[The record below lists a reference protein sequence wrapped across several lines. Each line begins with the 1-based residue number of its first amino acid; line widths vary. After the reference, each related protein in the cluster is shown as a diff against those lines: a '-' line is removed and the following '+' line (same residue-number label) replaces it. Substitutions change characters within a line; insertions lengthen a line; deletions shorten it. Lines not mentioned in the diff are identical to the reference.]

1 MVCPVIFLSWKRGD
15 QNSWLLSI
23 VSQLD
28 LESWVLQRQC
38 SGFVFRVNKFIF
50 SIGLYDRRF
59 VIFLRVSRRIS
70 RPLIHVREKVC
81 PSNFLSNIHLDIS
94 YNAKNWN
101 IISHLILVLRSTF
114 MTWNF
119 RCFSQ
124 RKQAK
129 DWTVLNKVIAVCLPS
144 HLLLFLFFSFF
155 MLGQFRQNRT
165 CSSVKQEHMLRMVL
179 VIPNI
184 SGLYFDVTAVILS
197 WISHNSEALICSS
210 LSLLS
215 KFFLLSWPT
224 LRISF
229 HRTKQ
234 IIILSH

>member
-1 MVCPVIFLSWKRGD
+1 
-15 QNSWLLSI
+15 
-23 VSQLD
+23 
-28 LESWVLQRQC
+28 
-38 SGFVFRVNKFIF
+38 
-50 SIGLYDRRF
+50 

-70 RPLIHVREKVC
+70 RPLIHIVKRYAQVTFY
-81 PSNFLSNIHLDIS
+81 PSFIS
-94 YNAKNWN
+94 IFRTENWN

-119 RCFSQ
+119 GCFSQ
-124 RKQAK
+124 HKQAK
-129 DWTVLNKVIAVCLPS
+129 DWTVLNKVIAVYLPA

-165 CSSVKQEHMLRMVL
+165 RSSIKQEYTYAHMSHMVL

-197 WISHNSEALICSS
+197 WGSHNSEAFICSS

-215 KFFLLSWPT
+215 KFFLLSSPT

-234 IIILSH
+234 IITLSH